1 MTMQPVELLA
11 TVNGTRCAL
20 RLPDDSTEILGA
32 PSSRELREK
41 IIIRARAIAKE
52 RREDIELATTG
63 TLGEVRLLI
72 TPAGAVS
79 AAPAVA
85 AANVV
90 AAGGGA
96 AGVVSAPAG
105 AASPPAPVAPAQLEA
120 DGETVLVNRAP
131 RVGVVVTVDGNETV
145 APLPAVLGRRPQ
157 KDGYTPIEVPS
168 PSREVS
174 RSHVIVDHDGT
185 GLVVTDL
192 DSSNGTYVDD
202 HPLPP
207 GDATRIR
214 DGQEVE
220 LGDVTVTLTTATLG
234 PRRVGGSERG

>member
-1 MTMQPVELLA
+1 MQPVELLA
-11 TVNGTRCAL
+11 TVNGTRCGL

-85 AANVV
+85 TAANVV
-90 AAGGGA
+90 AAAGGA

-105 AASPPAPVAPAQLEA
+105 AAPPAPPVAPAQPET
-120 DGETVLVNRAP
+120 DGETVLVNRSP

-157 KDGYTPIEVPS
+157 KDGYAPVEVPS

-202 HPLPP
+202 HALPP

>member
-1 MTMQPVELLA
+1 MQPVELLA

-41 IIIRARAIAKE
+41 IIVRARAIAKE
-52 RREDIELATTG
+52 RREDVELATTG

-72 TPAGAVS
+72 TSAGAVS
-79 AAPAVA
+79 AAPAAAAAAAVA
-85 AANVV
+85 AA
-90 AAGGGA
+90 GGA
-96 AGVVSAPAG
+96 AGTVAAPAG
-105 AASPPAPVAPAQLEA
+105 AVVTPGTPAAPAQPET
-120 DGETVLVNRAP
+120 DGETVLVNRSP

-157 KDGYTPIEVPS
+157 KDGYAPVEVPS
-168 PSREVS
+168 ASREVS
-174 RSHVIVDHDGT
+174 RSHVIVDHDGS

-192 DSSNGTYVDD
+192 DSINGTYVDD
-202 HPLPP
+202 QPLPP
-207 GDATRIR
+207 GNATRIR
-214 DGQEVE
+214 EGQELE

>member
-1 MTMQPVELLA
+1 MQPVELLA

-85 AANVV
+85 TAANVV
-90 AAGGGA
+90 AAAGGA
-96 AGVVSAPAG
+96 ASVVSAPAG
-105 AASPPAPVAPAQLEA
+105 AAPPVAPAQPET
-120 DGETVLVNRAP
+120 DGETVLVNRSP

-157 KDGYTPIEVPS
+157 KDGYAPVEVPS

-202 HPLPP
+202 RPLPP
-207 GDATRIR
+207 GGATRIR